1 MDLGLKGKVALVAA
15 ASKGLGKAV
24 AMELASEG
32 ARVAIC
38 ARNEDTLR
46 AAADEIG
53 TKARS
58 EVLAVVADVT
68 VAEDVEGLVA
78 DTLTHFHH
86 IDILVNNAGGPPAG
100 YFLDFGDEDWQAA
113 FELNLLSTVRL
124 IRAVLPGMRQRR
136 WGRVVNITSV
146 AVKQPV
152 DNLILS
158 NAGRSGVVGLAK
170 TLATQLAAE
179 GITVNNVCPG
189 YTLTDRVRSLA
200 QAQAQRDGLTTDQV
214 LARFANDVPM
224 ARLGQPEEL
233 AALVAFLASER
244 AGYITGQSIA
254 VDGGYVR
261 GSLG

>member
-24 AMELASEG
+24 AMELAGEG

-38 ARNEDTLR
+38 ARGEDTLR
-46 AAADEIG
+46 ATADEIG
-53 TKARS
+53 ARAKS
-58 EVLAVVADVT
+58 EVLAVAADVT

-78 DTLTHFHH
+78 ETLNYFGR
-86 IDILVNNAGGPPAG
+86 IDVLVNNAGGPPAG
-100 YFLDFGDEDWQAA
+100 YFLEFGDEDWQAA

-124 IRAVLPGMRQRR
+124 IRAVLPGMKQRR
-136 WGRVVNITSV
+136 WGRIVNITSV

-158 NAGRSGVVGLAK
+158 NAVRSGVVGLAK

-189 YTLTDRVRSLA
+189 YTLTDRVRGLA
-200 QAQAQRDGLTTDQV
+200 QAQAERDGLAYDEV
-214 LARFANDVPM
+214 LARFARDVPM
-224 ARLGQPEEL
+224 GRLGQPEEL

-261 GSLG
+261 GILG